1 MTLSKYTDNLYQ
13 SEVYR
18 ELERQAVKKGFF
30 KPTDAELV
38 KLAAQEVQQ
47 TQSINQEV
55 DTSASDDLIVDVAR
69 LAYAMRRKGLVT
81 QAEDLEQKLV
91 MFKQAENAFYNV
103 TKETNEDLMNFAHR
117 DGDVNIIEGSGDLG
131 TFETLQSVADKILA
145 VTRKEPTGKQ
155 PINRLAALASM
166 INKVAQ
172 QGGAPAYDTSSQGG
186 APQGGAPAQG
196 GQAATEAAPQ
206 PSSTFERAAPSVSR
220 EVPKTRRAML
230 ANVQTTLEEFET
242 NRKSAPS
249 LDGFYLTDPAG
260 PEQQSAYIYFARL
273 AGIQLN
279 PRTIA
284 AWLNVAQVAITEG
297 VLTQGETP
305 VVTAEALYTKLQ
317 NSHALIPTAQ
327 VDTLR
332 KVSAAIGLGQ
342 VFESTYM
349 NPNNDSTYIFAGGFQ
364 FATNNDNAWA
374 ACQWLA
380 QQVRAVYVAAFG
392 ENNDTIVKA
401 QTAMKSIPERLYAE
415 LNAIKTGEKLT
426 DINIALR
433 QLIRIGKDIGDSLA
447 KFTKE
452 PSFSQMRTVNAALI
466 NQIVNWANGMSTAI
480 SDQYKSMASSDQ
492 LQPFT
497 MDTSSL
503 DGAYAYWN
511 EQAQSEDVD
520 VAKRGGSI
528 SNKIQQLKEI
538 IEEYQ
543 NKPWVELQEAL
554 SDMGIDAPNK
564 NVFLASVRKIVES
577 AKGRK

>member
-30 KPTDAELV
+30 KPTDAELI

-55 DTSASDDLIVDVAR
+55 DTSPSEDLIVDVAR

-117 DGDVNIIEGSGDLG
+117 DGDVNLIEGSGDLG

-155 PINRLAALASM
+155 SMNRLAALASM

-172 QGGAPAYDTSSQGG
+172 QGGAPAYDASSQGG
-186 APQGGAPAQG
+186 APQGG
-196 GQAATEAAPQ
+196 QAAAEAAPQ
-206 PSSTFERAAPSVSR
+206 QSAPTSTVSR
-220 EVPKTRRAML
+220 EIPRTRRAIL
-230 ANVQTTLEEFET
+230 ANVQTTLEEFDT
-242 NRKSAPS
+242 SRKNAPS
-249 LDGFYLTDPAG
+249 LDGFIFTDPAG
-260 PEQQSAYIYFARL
+260 PEQQASYIYFARL
-273 AGIQLN
+273 AGIQVN
-279 PRTIA
+279 PRSIV
-284 AWLNVAQVAITEG
+284 AWNNVAQVAIAEG
-297 VLTQGETP
+297 VLTQGAVP
-305 VVTAEALYTKLQ
+305 IVTAEALYTKLQ
-317 NSHALIPTAQ
+317 NARALIPTAQ

-380 QQVRAVYVAAFG
+380 QQVRTVYVSAFG

-401 QTAMKSIPERLYAE
+401 QTAMRSFPERLYSE
-415 LNAIKTGEKLT
+415 LNAISTGEKLS
-426 DINIALR
+426 DINSALR
-433 QLIRIGKDIGDSLA
+433 QLIKIGKDIGDSLA
-447 KFTKE
+447 KFSKE
-452 PSFSQMRTVNAALI
+452 PTFSQMRAVNTGLI
-466 NQIVNWANGMSTAI
+466 DQIVNWANGMRTAI

-497 MDTSSL
+497 MDMSQL
-503 DGAYAYWN
+503 DEALTYWN
-511 EQAQSEDVD
+511 EQAQSEDID
-520 VAKRGGSI
+520 VAKRGGNI
-528 SNKIQQLKEI
+528 SNKIQQLKEV

-543 NKPWVELQEAL
+543 NKPWVELQDAL

-564 NVFLASVRKIVES
+564 NVFLVSVRKIVES